1 MCCNTFLHRL
11 SVLRP
16 LMLFAL
22 RGGFAVYYSFITVD
36 DDDDSDSGVHWIHE
50 ESFCVVGLS
59 LSQTAPFR
67 SRASFSLALYFL
79 PVSPSISFD
88 EQQLHNA

>member
-11 SVLRP
+11 SVRRP

-36 DDDDSDSGVHWIHE
+36 DDDSDCGVHWIHE
-50 ESFCVVGLS
+50 ESFCVVGPS

-79 PVSPSISFD
+79 PVSPLISFD